1 MPEHYA
7 ISSQTTVAGIAA
19 TNLLPV
25 QAQLQYGIDKES
37 LQHLPVQRKL
47 TVGSSDDPLEY
58 EADRMAD
65 KVMQMPEQNF
75 IQRKCTE
82 CEEEEKAQLK
92 PLASSITPFIQA
104 KGADSGIASE
114 NVSQKINSTKGS
126 GSKMDSNTKS
136 FMESRFGA
144 DFSNVKIH
152 TGNYAVQ
159 MSGGLNAQAFT
170 VGNDIYF
177 NSGKY
182 NTVSES
188 GKHLLAH
195 ELTHT
200 LQQGNGEN
208 TFLKIQRFLSTEPA
222 GGCGICYGL
231 PRNAGIAAHQL
242 IQTEFEIMYPLGLV
256 EFPIS
261 SPTDDNGRLDLAI
274 ATPTGL
280 EIGEIKPA
288 NEEGY
293 ANGITDIAFYLAALS
308 AAFPSI
314 TIRPLTRLIPPI
326 IFPSLSPNC
335 PTQMLYVNPPV
346 SGVYGYWCSPG
357 FSESLRR
364 GCNCTRPVPRRV
376 PERVP
381 VRRTVPESTPE
392 QRRDPEFMRRMA
404 EITGL
409 TGTALIIYLI
419 ISEGSRLFPPRNLIP
434 VP

>member
-1 MPEHYA
+1 MPDDDA
-7 ISSQTTVAGIAA
+7 ISSQTTVAVIAA

-25 QAQLQYGIDKES
+25 QAHLQYGIDKES

-159 MSGGLNAQAFT
+159 MSGELNAQAFT
-170 VGNDIYF
+170 IGNDIYF

-231 PRNAGIAAHQL
+231 PRNAGIAAHKL

-261 SPTDDNGRLDLAI
+261 SPTDHNGRLGLAI

-314 TIRPLTRLIPPI
+314 TIR
-326 IFPSLSPNC
+326 
-335 PTQMLYVNPPV
+335 
-346 SGVYGYWCSPG
+346 
-357 FSESLRR
+357 SE
-364 GCNCTRPVPRRV
+364 
-376 PERVP
+376 
-381 VRRTVPESTPE
+381 
-392 QRRDPEFMRRMA
+392 
-404 EITGL
+404 
-409 TGTALIIYLI
+409 
-419 ISEGSRLFPPRNLIP
+419 
-434 VP
+434 